1 MQAHLKVIWSQ
12 PSIKC
17 ESGLG
22 LRKILETTNEHLR
35 ALEEVGEP
43 THAWNSLL
51 IFWITEKLD
60 NESKKQ
66 WQLAPPGTDLLQWQD
81 LVKILDSRSRAL
93 ELGNV
98 KDYSQAQTS
107 NTNNTKQDRRI
118 QSYSIVSVCN
128 ETWSEPHKFHA
139 SPNFKNLLVSDRTKF
154 VRSRQ
159 LCFNCLQSGHGV
171 GACTSKFTCRE
182 CKMKHHTLLHRD
194 KSLQA
199 NSSIE
204 RTIQSNAAS
213 TETIKKYHETVVNS
227 HCNATTECR
236 LHSFSSHSSP
246 FTNVLLPTAYFSLR
260 DKAGNE
266 MSMRALLDSGSQA
279 SFITEAKAKT
289 LILPIEK
296 TQTPIAA
303 LGAAKTRKTLGFIA
317 MKLNYVIGA
326 ILHVIP
332 KITNEIPTKP
342 IDISLLR
349 DVNHLQLADPT
360 FKVPG
365 KIDILLGADVLEEVM
380 LDNRIKGN
388 GVVIRESLF
397 GWIVSGPVQKSESEN
412 SFPILTS
419 TSLIAS
425 SSCTEDLSSKYWEL
439 ESVPDKNISQTKR
452 RNVKFNSI
460 KPQSAKMLVNSLLNC
475 HSTRNL
481 KN

>member
-1 MQAHLKVIWSQ
+1 MLTDANYEITLTLLRDRYGNKRCIVQAHLKVIWSQ

-51 IFWITEKLD
+51 MFWITEKLD

-128 ETWSEPHKFHA
+128 ETCSEPHKFHA
-139 SPNFKNLLVSDRTKF
+139 SPNFKNLLVSDRKKF

-159 LCFNCLQSGHGV
+159 LCFDCLQSGHGV

-236 LHSFSSHSSP
+236 LHSFSSHSPP

-317 MKLNYVIGA
+317 MKLNYVIG
-326 ILHVIP
+326 P
-332 KITNEIPTKP
+332 F
-342 IDISLLR
+342 S
-349 DVNHLQLADPT
+349 
-360 FKVPG
+360 
-365 KIDILLGADVLEEVM
+365 M
-380 LDNRIKGN
+380 
-388 GVVIRESLF
+388 
-397 GWIVSGPVQKSESEN
+397 
-412 SFPILTS
+412 
-419 TSLIAS
+419 
-425 SSCTEDLSSKYWEL
+425 
-439 ESVPDKNISQTKR
+439 
-452 RNVKFNSI
+452 
-460 KPQSAKMLVNSLLNC
+460 
-475 HSTRNL
+475 
-481 KN
+481 